1 MAGVVQTDDDKE
13 GRSDQ
18 HVYPA
23 MENGVEEYL
32 RVFIEGNI
40 VWIEEDVPLAGTE
53 AFFHHK
59 EDQPD
64 DDNDHG
70 GSVAVLDGGAQHE
83 GERTDKEGGYH
94 SLQGEVHRGNGHDG
108 EIREQCKDQRD
119 DEADDIRDQEPE

>member
-18 HVYPA
+18 HVYLA

-59 EDQPD
+59 ED
-64 DDNDHG
+64 
-70 GSVAVLDGGAQHE
+70 
-83 GERTDKEGGYH
+83 
-94 SLQGEVHRGNGHDG
+94 
-108 EIREQCKDQRD
+108 
-119 DEADDIRDQEPE
+119 